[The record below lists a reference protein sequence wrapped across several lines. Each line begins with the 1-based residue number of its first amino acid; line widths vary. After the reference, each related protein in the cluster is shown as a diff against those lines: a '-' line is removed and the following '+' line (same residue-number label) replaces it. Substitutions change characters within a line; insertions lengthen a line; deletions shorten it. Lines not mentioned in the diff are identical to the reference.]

1 MPSSMRLTDL
11 PTETVYPQHSYFS
24 HALVMYSYAET
35 LKWIHYRVPNALH
48 MRIQGYMKRIV
59 ADGVAGHIYAE

>member
-1 MPSSMRLTDL
+1 
-11 PTETVYPQHSYFS
+11 
-24 HALVMYSYAET
+24 MYSYAET